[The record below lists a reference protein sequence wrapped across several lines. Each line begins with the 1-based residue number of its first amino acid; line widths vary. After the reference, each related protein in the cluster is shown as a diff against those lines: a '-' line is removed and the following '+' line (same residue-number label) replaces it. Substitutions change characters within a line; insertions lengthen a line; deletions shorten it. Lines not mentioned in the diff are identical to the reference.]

1 MDNDISQV
9 GALSEYIRKDRK
21 IIRSAVPFFS
31 ILSTKEFIK
40 REEKV
45 YPFGPKSIFD
55 ILYKKKGTII
65 HYGCNFKDGLTF
77 IHYIEQ
83 MNKAPVYRYEKV
95 FNGEIKSQQKYY
107 KCKIEM
113 HVRPM
118 NLYIDYDWEK
128 IISELSAQ
136 NLIITSKKNSN
147 IRALKSEKI
156 ANYISEKMLDDD
168 LYLLKDS
175 CKINIQKELDRLGR
189 PFNILD
195 FENEEA

>member
-1 MDNDISQV
+1 
-9 GALSEYIRKDRK
+9 
-21 IIRSAVPFFS
+21 
-31 ILSTKEFIK
+31 
-40 REEKV
+40 
-45 YPFGPKSIFD
+45 
-55 ILYKKKGTII
+55 
-65 HYGCNFKDGLTF
+65 
-77 IHYIEQ
+77 
-83 MNKAPVYRYEKV
+83 
-95 FNGEIKSQQKYY
+95 
-107 KCKIEM
+107 M